1 MTNEQQCGSRKR
13 EALLK
18 AGMKA
23 VISAGLILCVDLGFA
38 ACSGETDTLELVEVS
53 DDAETADPESGSD
66 TEASPAEDAASEED
80 AVISNAAQE
89 EDAAEEE
96 DAAADG
102 TDAQENVI
110 VVYVCGAVVSPG
122 VYELPEGTRV
132 YEAVEAAG
140 GFAENAE
147 ETYVNQALILSDQ
160 DRLYIPTKDE
170 ASEEGTESTAYGVT
184 NGTGTAA
191 SGDASSKD
199 VESGSALINLNTATQ
214 EELES
219 LPGIGEARALAIIAY
234 REEHGAFSSIEDI
247 QNVSGIGEAIYA
259 NLKAYIT
266 VD

>member
-66 TEASPAEDAASEED
+66 TEASPAEDA
-80 AVISNAAQE
+80 VISNAAQ
-89 EDAAEEE
+89 EE

-170 ASEEGTESTAYGVT
+170 ASEEGTESAAYGVT
-184 NGTGTAA
+184 NGAGTAA

>member
-1 MTNEQQCGSRKR
+1 MTNEQQCGGKRKD
-13 EALLK
+13 ALKTGRKLVIT
-18 AGMKA
+18 AG
-23 VISAGLILCVDLGFA
+23 VILCVDLCFV
-38 ACSGETDTLELVEVS
+38 ACSGEADTLELVEVS
-53 DDAETADPESGSD
+53 ESPETADSESESD
-66 TEASPAEDAASEED
+66 EETSPAGDAASEED
-80 AVISNAAQE
+80 VLISDASKE
-89 EDAAEEE
+89 ED
-96 DAAADG
+96 DAADG

-110 VVYVCGAVVSPG
+110 FVYVCGAVVSPG

-140 GFAENAE
+140 GFAEDAE

-170 ASEEGTESTAYGVT
+170 VSEEEAESAAYGVT
-184 NGTGTAA
+184 NGAGTAA
-191 SGDASSKD
+191 SGETSSQD
-199 VESGSALINLNTATQ
+199 GEDGSALINLNTATQ

-234 REEHGAFSSIEDI
+234 REEYGAFSSIEDI

>member
-1 MTNEQQCGSRKR
+1 MTNEQQGGGKRKD
-13 EALLK
+13 ALKTGRKLVIT
-18 AGMKA
+18 AG
-23 VISAGLILCVDLGFA
+23 VILCVDLCFV
-38 ACSGETDTLELVEVS
+38 ACSGEADTLELVEAS
-53 DDAETADPESGSD
+53 ESSETEGPESGSD
-66 TEASPAEDAASEED
+66 TEASPAEDTASEEN
-80 AVISNAAQE
+80 AVISDAAQE
-89 EDAAEEE
+89 EDTAQAE

-110 VVYVCGAVVSPG
+110 FVYVCGAVANPG

-140 GFAENAE
+140 GFSEDAE

-160 DRLYIPTKDE
+160 DRLYIPTKEE
-170 ASEEGTESTAYGVT
+170 ASGEESGGTAYGVT
-184 NGTGTAA
+184 NGAGTAA
-191 SGDASSKD
+191 SGGTSSQDA
-199 VESGSALINLNTATQ
+199 ESGSALINLNTATQ

-219 LPGIGEARALAIIAY
+219 LPGIGETRALAIIAY
-234 REEHGAFSSIEDI
+234 REEHGDFSSIEDI